1 MIKHPVLF
9 CLLITMASPA
19 LSSDCVILLHGLAR
33 VSNAMGELETKLQR
47 AGYEVANINYPS
59 RRHSVPELA
68 DMAIGEGLGL
78 CSEKAS
84 GKVHFVV
91 HSMGGIL
98 LRYYLSV
105 HELPDLGRAVM
116 LGTPNQGAELVD
128 HLRDWP
134 GFSILG
140 PGAIS
145 LGTGDDGIVHE
156 IGAVDFE
163 LGVIAGNINI
173 NPLASLLLK
182 SDSDSV
188 VTVESTR
195 VEGMKEHLVLPVIH
209 TTMMRN
215 NKLIDHAIHFLKT
228 GNFIPL

>member
-1 MIKHPVLF
+1 MIKHSILF
-9 CLLITMASPA
+9 CLLAIVASPA
-19 LSSDCVILLHGLAR
+19 LSKDCVILLHGLAR
-33 VSNAMGELETKLQR
+33 VSNAMGELETKLNR

-59 RRHSVPELA
+59 RKHSVPELA
-68 DMAIGEGLGL
+68 DMAIEEGLAT
-78 CSEKAS
+78 CNEKTDE
-84 GKVHFVV
+84 KIHFVV

-98 LRYYLSV
+98 LRYYLST
-105 HELPDLGRAVM
+105 HELPKLGRSVM

-128 HLRDWP
+128 HLRSWP

-140 PGAIS
+140 PGAVS
-145 LGTGDDGIVHE
+145 LGTDENGIVHE
-156 IGAVDFE
+156 MGAVDFE

-195 VEGMKEHLVLPVIH
+195 IDGMKEHLVLPVIH

-215 NKLIDHAIHFLKT
+215 NRLIDHAIHFLKT
-228 GNFIPL
+228 GNFIPQ